1 MKKVLY
7 LCNLFYKLAT
17 LSSIAD
23 PTAGFNWEFFKSI
36 EDPEKLFK
44 YAKNNLTST
53 GEYGSAR
60 GVFILDPKNGYALK
74 IALPEN
80 LAAGIYQ
87 NKAETEVA
95 KILPHITAQVISHH
109 PEFYW
114 MVVELARPLADQ
126 EELIRELN
134 LSEPLDIGFLFGKF
148 PPKNHKLLK
157 NPNPIALEVSKLVNK
172 GVLPRDVMKSDSWG
186 HTLGPEP
193 KLVLIDY
200 GKLK

>member
-7 LCNLFYKLAT
+7 LCDLFYKLAT
-17 LSSIAD
+17 ASDIAESSG
-23 PTAGFNWEFFKSI
+23 GFNWDFFKTL
-36 EDPEKLFK
+36 EDPEELFK
-44 YAKNNLTST
+44 YAEDNLPST
-53 GEYGSAR
+53 DEYGSAR
-60 GVFILDPKNGYALK
+60 GVFILDSGNGYALK

-80 LAAGIYQ
+80 LASGVHQ
-87 NKAETEVA
+87 NKAEAQVA
-95 KILPHITAQVISHH
+95 KILPDITAQIISHH
-109 PEFYW
+109 PKFYW

-134 LSEPLDIGFLFGKF
+134 LTKPLDIGFLFGKF

-157 NPNPIALEVSKLVNK
+157 EPNPIALQVSKLVNE

-186 HTLGPEP
+186 HTLGSNPR
-193 KLVLIDY
+193 LVLIDY